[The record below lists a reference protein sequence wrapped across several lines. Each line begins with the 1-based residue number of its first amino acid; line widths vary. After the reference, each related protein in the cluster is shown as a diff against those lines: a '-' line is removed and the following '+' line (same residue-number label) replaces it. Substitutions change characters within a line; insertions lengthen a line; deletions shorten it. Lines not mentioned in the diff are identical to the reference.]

1 VKKLSI
7 LLVMLLAFGA
17 FGSADTIKLTSGS
30 GQIYPYLV
38 FPGYTFHF
46 HGSGYDFSIPQFLD
60 LFSGSLVNCIPCD
73 PTHLNNPLFIAG
85 GPFLYVGSQVLDGLI
100 QFNAVSF
107 ISSLAP
113 NGILTVKYTA
123 TADLDLFLSDPTIP
137 QVTGPFVWGNPNQ
150 HWIITAQFK
159 PDVGLSVYEFTG
171 ATLTSTPEP
180 STMMLVGT
188 GMLPLLIELRKRL
201 SRRSAIRTV

>member
-1 VKKLSI
+1 MKKLSL
-7 LLVMLLAFGA
+7 LLVVLLAFAA

-60 LFSGSLVNCIPCD
+60 LFNGALVTCIPCD
-73 PTHLNNPLFIAG
+73 PTHLSNPLFIAG
-85 GPFLYVGSQVLDGLI
+85 GPFLYVGSQVLDGII

-107 ISSLAP
+107 VSSLAP

-123 TADLDLFLSDPTIP
+123 IADLNLFLSDLITS
-137 QVTGPFVWGNPNQ
+137 QLTGPFVWVNPNQ

-180 STMMLVGT
+180 ATMMLVGT
-188 GMLPLLIELRKRL
+188 GMLPLLIGLRKRL
-201 SRRSAIRTV
+201 SRRSSIRTV